1 MYSSSTTT
9 MNINRRSSA
18 GGGGDSSSSSTT
30 MTTTQSSSDNEDVMM
45 TMDYE
50 QQADLDLRRGPW
62 TDDEDHLLTSYIAIH
77 GEGRWNSLAHAAGLK
92 RTGKSCRLRWL
103 NYLRP
108 DVRRGNITPE
118 EQLMIL
124 ELHSQ
129 WGNRWSKIAQYLPGR
144 TDNEIKNYWRTR
156 VQKHAKQLRCDVNS
170 KLFKDTMRNVWMPR
184 LAERIQAAA
193 DGTSLG
199 ASNTITGHHFS
210 NNIDFTSV
218 AESTNINNMGM
229 INTNR
234 TNRRRSIK
242 SEENYTTAKV
252 PASSS
257 TADSLWT
264 NTVTTQVPSPVSDLT
279 YDQYQYPFESNCE
292 STTTQTSHIM
302 NYPDYIMPSPIG
314 YNYNLNHDFN
324 FQGCT
329 TSSVHEQ
336 QNMSNSSG
344 NWLGSDSSSNI
355 TQDNSLWDYLWN
367 PNQDIMFI
375 QQQQF

>member
-1 MYSSSTTT
+1 MYSSNT
-9 MNINRRSSA
+9 MSNNRRSA
-18 GGGGDSSSSSTT
+18 GGDSSSSSTT
-30 MTTTQSSSDNEDVMM
+30 TTMTTTQSGIDNEDSMMM
-45 TMDYE
+45 TMDHE
-50 QQADLDLRRGPW
+50 QQQDLDLRRGPW
-62 TDDEDHLLTSYIAIH
+62 TDEEDHLLATYIANH

-92 RTGKSCRLRWL
+92 RNGKSCRLRWL

-156 VQKHAKQLRCDVNS
+156 VQKQAKQLRCDVNS

-193 DGTSLG
+193 DGTSPETTN
-199 ASNTITGHHFS
+199 SITGHHF
-210 NNIDFTSV
+210 NNILDFTAV
-218 AESTNINNMGM
+218 AESTNINDKGM

-234 TNRRRSIK
+234 TNRRISIK
-242 SEENYTTAKV
+242 SEDNYTTAKV

-264 NTVTTQVPSPVSDLT
+264 NMVTTQIPSPVSDLT
-279 YDQYQYPFESNCE
+279 YDQYQYPFESNSE
-292 STTTQTSHIM
+292 STTTQTSQFM
-302 NYPDYIMPSPIG
+302 YYSDYAMTSPSIG
-314 YNYNLNHDFN
+314 YNQNQDFN

-329 TSSVHEQ
+329 TSNVHEQ
-336 QNMSNSSG
+336 QNMSNSRGS
-344 NWLGSDSSSNI
+344 WLESSSAI

-367 PNQDIMFI
+367 PNQDIMFL

>member
-1 MYSSSTTT
+1 MYSSSTT
-9 MNINRRSSA
+9 MNNNRRST
-18 GGGGDSSSSSTT
+18 GDSSSSST
-30 MTTTQSSSDNEDVMM
+30 MTTTQSSSDNEDMM
-45 TMDYE
+45 MAMEDHE
-50 QQADLDLRRGPW
+50 QQQEDLHDLRRGPW
-62 TDDEDHLLTSYIAIH
+62 TDEEDLLLTNYISNH

-129 WGNRWSKIAQYLPGR
+129 FGNRWSKIAQYLPGR

-193 DGTSLG
+193 DGTSPQTTN
-199 ASNTITGHHFS
+199 AITGHHF
-210 NNIDFTSV
+210 NNNLDFTSV
-218 AESTNINNMGM
+218 AESTNINEMGM
-229 INTNR
+229 SN

-242 SEENYTTAKV
+242 SEDNYITAKV

-264 NTVTTQVPSPVSDLT
+264 NSVTTQAPSPVSDLT
-279 YDQYQYPFESNCE
+279 YDQYQYYPNFESNCE
-292 STTTQTSHIM
+292 STTTQTSDTM
-302 NYPDYIMPSPIG
+302 NYPADYIMTSPSTG
-314 YNYNLNHDFN
+314 YNLNHDFN
-324 FQGCT
+324 FQGYT
-329 TSSVHEQ
+329 TSSSVHEQ
-336 QNMSNSSG
+336 QYMSNGSGNWSGSSNSST
-344 NWLGSDSSSNI
+344 

-367 PNQDIMFI
+367 PNQDIMFL

>member
-1 MYSSSTTT
+1 MYSSSTT
-9 MNINRRSSA
+9 MNNNRRSA
-18 GGGGDSSSSSTT
+18 GGDSSSSST
-30 MTTTQSSSDNEDVMM
+30 MTTTQSSSDNEDMMM
-45 TMDYE
+45 TMDHE
-50 QQADLDLRRGPW
+50 QQEDLDLRRGPW
-62 TDDEDHLLTSYIAIH
+62 TDEEDHLLATYIANH

-193 DGTSLG
+193 GGTSPETT
-199 ASNTITGHHFS
+199 NTVTGHHF
-210 NNIDFTSV
+210 NNIIDFTSV
-218 AESTNINNMGM
+218 AESTNTNDMGM
-229 INTNR
+229 INTIR

-242 SEENYTTAKV
+242 SEDNYITAKV

-264 NTVTTQVPSPVSDLT
+264 NMVTTQVPSPVSDLT
-279 YDQYQYPFESNCE
+279 YDQYQYPFDSNCE
-292 STTTQTSHIM
+292 STTTQTSQFM
-302 NYPDYIMPSPIG
+302 NYPDYALTSPSIG
-314 YNYNLNHDFN
+314 YNLNHDFN

-329 TSSVHEQ
+329 TSSAAYEQ

-344 NWLGSDSSSNI
+344 NWLESSSSAI

-367 PNQDIMFI
+367 PNQDIMFV
-375 QQQQF
+375 QQQ